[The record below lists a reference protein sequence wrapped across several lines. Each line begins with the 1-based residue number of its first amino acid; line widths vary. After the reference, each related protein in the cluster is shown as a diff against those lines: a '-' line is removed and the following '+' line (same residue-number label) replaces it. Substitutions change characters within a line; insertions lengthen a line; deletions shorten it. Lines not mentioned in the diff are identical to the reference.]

1 MWLLAF
7 FARGDG
13 RGALWH
19 FEALCGTLWHFVAL
33 RRKSTSRCAA
43 SAVSQIPARCL
54 RTKLK
59 DRFTPIQKIS
69 SALGHR
75 KSSVDMSSLK
85 LAAAQL

>member
-13 RGALWH
+13 RGS
-19 FEALCGTLWHFVAL
+19 LWHFVAL